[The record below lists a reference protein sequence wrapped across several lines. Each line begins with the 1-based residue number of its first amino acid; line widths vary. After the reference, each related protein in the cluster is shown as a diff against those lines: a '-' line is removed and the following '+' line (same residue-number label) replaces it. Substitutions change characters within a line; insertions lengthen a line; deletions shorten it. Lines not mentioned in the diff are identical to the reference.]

1 MLSQA
6 HDAPLG
12 GHLGGD
18 KTMSKIMDV
27 YYWVN
32 MRRDVRQYCQ
42 ACDQCTARK
51 PVLHHHLATMK
62 SFVVGSPMERVTTDI
77 IGQIGQ
83 LQATSTYCA
92 GRTEGDDSSG
102 FDRATK
108 TQSNHGVST
117 LMKWVHRTPSRLL
130 IALTVDRLIC
140 IAETPPSI
148 DRMGIPFHFC
158 AAGTGPSL
166 GGDPGTG

>member
-32 MRRDVRQYCQ
+32 MRRDVHQYCQ

-77 IGQIGQ
+77 NGP
-83 LQATSTYCA
+83 LD
-92 GRTEGDDSSG
+92 RTASG
-102 FDRATK
+102 NK
-108 TQSNHGVST
+108 YI
-117 LMKWVHRTPSRLL
+117 LCWPHRR
-130 IALTVDRLIC
+130 R
-140 IAETPPSI
+140 
-148 DRMGIPFHFC
+148 
-158 AAGTGPSL
+158 
-166 GGDPGTG
+166 